1 MLNDQIEPP
10 SLFLIWRTRFGV
22 SKKCLC
28 EAALS
33 IGLRTRKARA
43 LGVVALFAEKSTA
56 LIGVPL
62 NFRALESKERGSKER
77 EPKETLKQIPKQTTV
92 TKPLYV
98 FIVWILSAYV
108 QIGTKSPNRRANGCI
123 QLLIDPSECRL

>member
-33 IGLRTRKARA
+33 TGLRTRKARA

-62 NFRALESKERGSKER
+62 NFRALESKER
-77 EPKETLKQIPKQTTV
+77 EPKKTLKQIPKQTTV

-98 FIVWILSAYV
+98 FIVWILSAFV